1 MKTRHNILYLTY
13 DGLKDPLGQSQ
24 VLPYLEGLAA
34 KGFNITVISFEKSQS
49 PNTKTATHQDRANSR
64 LRFVELKYHKSPP
77 VLSSLYD
84 IYVLKKAVRKVLAM
98 QHIDIIHCRSYIT
111 SLVGLWAKK
120 RFGVKFL
127 FDMRGFWADERV
139 EGGLWNIK
147 NPVFNSVYKYFKNK
161 EKEFLLNADATVSLT
176 ESAKREIEVKIIP
189 NKQIDITVLTTC
201 TDLQLFDG
209 KNASEMEG
217 RMLKRKH
224 GIEPDEFVLLYL
236 GSLGTWYMLDQML
249 DFFLELKNSRN
260 EMGQSTKFLFVSS
273 DKELVQRRVRKR
285 ELDKDDFII
294 TSCQRSEVPRY
305 IAISDASI
313 FFYINTFSRKA
324 TAATKLG
331 EVLAMGKPVITD
343 VFWGDVKSIVTDN
356 QTGILISD
364 FSQEGYRIAISKLN
378 STNFDSEQIRTLAK
392 MHFSLEAGIEKY
404 HEIYQKLM
412 SN

>member
-1 MKTRHNILYLTY
+1 
-13 DGLKDPLGQSQ
+13 
-24 VLPYLEGLAA
+24 
-34 KGFNITVISFEKSQS
+34 
-49 PNTKTATHQDRANSR
+49 
-64 LRFVELKYHKSPP
+64 
-77 VLSSLYD
+77 
-84 IYVLKKAVRKVLAM
+84 
-98 QHIDIIHCRSYIT
+98 
-111 SLVGLWAKK
+111 
-120 RFGVKFL
+120 
-127 FDMRGFWADERV
+127 
-139 EGGLWNIK
+139 
-147 NPVFNSVYKYFKNK
+147 
-161 EKEFLLNADATVSLT
+161 
-176 ESAKREIEVKIIP
+176 
-189 NKQIDITVLTTC
+189 
-201 TDLQLFDG
+201 
-209 KNASEMEG
+209 MEG